1 MTDIVSLTGIHKIYR
16 SQSGAETHV
25 LRGITLSIAEGQ
37 NVVLLGPSGCG
48 KTTSLRIIA
57 GLETPTQGRVELAG
71 AVVSASNPPIWV
83 GPEDRPIG
91 IVFQSYALWPHMTV
105 SENVAF
111 ALRHGRLKLRRAEAR
126 ARTVEVLDMMQI
138 GHLASR
144 RVTQLSGGQQQR
156 VALARAV
163 AQRPKVLLMDEP
175 LSNLDPQ
182 LRADVRGEIRT
193 MTRQMGITSLIVT
206 HDRDDALAL
215 ADEVCVM
222 ADGVIMQN
230 ASPTEVLH
238 NPASLFVARMF
249 GDANAL
255 EAEVV
260 AVGDGTLTLALSDS
274 QIIVPHRGQ
283 FVPGSRVTLAAH
295 SNRQTFA
302 ETGLPG
308 EILESHYEADR
319 VRSRVAIGGDRAVIY
334 HSGAPLPPGSQ
345 VHVSTPDAAWMV
357 FARGNDPASS

>member
-1 MTDIVSLTGIHKIYR
+1 MTEIVSLTGIHKTYR
-16 SQSGAETHV
+16 SESGALTRV
-25 LRGITLSIAEGQ
+25 LRGIDLSIAEGQ

-48 KTTSLRIIA
+48 KTTTLRIIA
-57 GLETPTQGRVELAG
+57 GLETPTEGRVELAG
-71 AVVSASNPPIWV
+71 ALVSSSRPAVWV
-83 GPEDRPIG
+83 KPEDRPIG

-105 SENVAF
+105 NENVAF
-111 ALRHGRLKLRRAEAR
+111 ALRHGRLRLRRAEAK
-126 ARTVEVLDMMQI
+126 ARTVEVLEMMQI
-138 GHLASR
+138 GHLGAR

-193 MTRQMGITSLIVT
+193 MTKQMGITSLIVT

-222 ADGVIMQN
+222 ANGVIMQK
-230 ASPTEVLH
+230 APPSEVLH

-255 EAEVV
+255 EAEVLD
-260 AVGDGTLTLALSDS
+260 AGGGTLTLGLSHG
-274 QIIVPHRGQ
+274 QIVVPSTGQ
-283 FVPGSRVTLAAH
+283 FARGEHVTLAAH
-295 SNRQTFA
+295 SNRQTFS

-308 EILESHYEADR
+308 DILESHYEADR
-319 VRSRVAIGGDRAVIY
+319 VRSRVAIGNDRAVIY
-334 HSGAPLPPGSQ
+334 HSGAPLAPGSR
-345 VHVSTPDAAWMV
+345 VYIATPDEAWMV
-357 FARGNDPASS
+357 FST